1 MPSIFV
7 LAAGR
12 GRPAGEGSMR
22 AHVLRDDRGAAAVEY
37 SLIAALVS
45 IAAIVALQTLG
56 GTLAEL
62 FSMVGTIL
70 EAAASLS

>member
-1 MPSIFV
+1 MLEHF
-7 LAAGR
+7 
-12 GRPAGEGSMR
+12 
-22 AHVLRDDRGAAAVEY
+22 LRDDGGAAAVEY